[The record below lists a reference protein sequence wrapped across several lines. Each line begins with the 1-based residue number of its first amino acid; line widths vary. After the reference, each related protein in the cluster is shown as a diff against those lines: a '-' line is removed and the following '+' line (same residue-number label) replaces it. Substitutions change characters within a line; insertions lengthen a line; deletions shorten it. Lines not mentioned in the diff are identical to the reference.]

1 MEIGDN
7 INAVRA
13 KKPRRLPT
21 VMTKDETLIIINALT
36 GVHQL
41 MAKLLYGSGLR
52 LMECV
57 RLRIKDMDIKQLQI
71 SVREAKGNKD
81 RITMLPESIVPA
93 LKDHLLHVKQLFES
107 DVKNGFGRV
116 YLPNALE
123 RKYPNAN
130 RQWGWQ

>member
-1 MEIGDN
+1 
-7 INAVRA
+7 
-13 KKPRRLPT
+13 
-21 VMTKDETLIIINALT
+21 MTKDETLIIINALT